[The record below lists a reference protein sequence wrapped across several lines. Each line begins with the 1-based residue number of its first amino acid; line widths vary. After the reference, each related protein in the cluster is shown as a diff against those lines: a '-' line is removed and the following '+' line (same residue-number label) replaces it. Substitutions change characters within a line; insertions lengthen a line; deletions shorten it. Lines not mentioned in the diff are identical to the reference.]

1 MEQIQI
7 MMKYNS
13 TRKDYCEEVLML
25 SEMQVM
31 NLGRRRTWMYVLV
44 RTAET
49 LFGILFTIM
58 VVFMYM

>member
-31 NLGRRRTWMYVLV
+31 NLGRRRTWV
-44 RTAET
+44 AEQYWRET
-49 LFGILFTIM
+49 DGISMPKT
-58 VVFMYM
+58 